1 MNSPGANGP
10 WRDGLVRQATC
21 LALGVV
27 LLPLQARAEVMQS
40 APDSALIEH
49 HFSLRAAPMDAWQT
63 LVHPERWWPEDH
75 TWSGKRG
82 NLSLAPAAGGCYC
95 ESWDGGSVEHARV
108 VTAMPGR
115 LLRVRGAL
123 GPLQDMAVSGV
134 LTVRLEPNGHGTDAI
149 VTYRL
154 SGDASH
160 KLDAFMPVVDTVIGQ
175 QYGAFAAYAN
185 QHEP

>member
-1 MNSPGANGP
+1 MRHMP
-10 WRDGLVRQATC
+10 R
-21 LALGVV
+21 LALCIA
-27 LLPLQARAEVMQS
+27 LLPPPVYAEVVQS

-49 HFSLRAAPMDAWQT
+49 QFQVHATPAEAWQT

-75 TWSGKRG
+75 TWSGNRG
-82 NLSLAPAAGGCYC
+82 NLSLAPIAGGCYC
-95 ESWDGGSVEHARV
+95 ESWDRGSVEHARV
-108 VTAMPGR
+108 VMAVPGR
-115 LLRVRGAL
+115 LLRMRGSL
-123 GPLQDMAVSGV
+123 GPLQDMAVTGV
-134 LTVRLEPNGHGTDAI
+134 LTASLQANEQGTEVT

-185 QHEP
+185 QPEP